1 MSVNKILNEDEQILT
16 FKYNQVLNRV
26 ICPKC
31 SSELLYFDEY
41 CHNCGNKLNKS
52 SIIYIPNIKNIKQKK
67 DTASHDLS
75 LKYACVTVLRQ
86 MMFNPL
92 YSDKENFLIK
102 AFRNVNFYDVRK
114 YLVNEGFVEILT
126 GRQKHKAGLKVASDE
141 YIDQVLTQKELKKGI
156 SKADNITI
164 LISSLSEQEL
174 DAMIPNYYKVTEKG
188 VQFYEQNKHCR
199 LYSIVFYDFD
209 LEHYDKTY
217 NESNSEL
224 KDFALKLLDESF
236 NEVVP
241 SLKWQSYSD
250 LLYKYAEIYD
260 INQEY
265 DNELYYVLQHFIC
278 QINPFADNKIK
289 DNLEIPLNLRN
300 MIIYSISKAD
310 IAYEKLIQL
319 VDKAVKDI
327 MIPKN
332 FISSEEIMLII
343 EELFDSE
350 IKLNDINTHLT
361 GIYNHQKIE
370 PGKYVFNN
378 EEEQKKVINE
388 LENIFS
394 I

>member
-1 MSVNKILNEDEQILT
+1 MSVNKIINEDEQILT

-52 SIIYIPNIKNIKQKK
+52 SVIYIPNLRNIKEKK
-67 DTASHDLS
+67 DTANHDLS
-75 LKYACVTVLRQ
+75 LKYAAATVLRQ

-102 AFRNVNFYDVRK
+102 PFTNINFYDVRK
-114 YLVNEGFVEILT
+114 YLVNEEYVEILT
-126 GRQKHKAGLKVASDE
+126 GRQKHKAGLKFASDE
-141 YIDQVLTQKELKKGI
+141 YIDQILTQKELKKGI

-164 LISSLSEQEL
+164 LLGNLSEQEL

-224 KDFALKLLDESF
+224 KDFALTLLDESL
-236 NEVVP
+236 NEVVQG
-241 SLKWQSYSD
+241 LKWQSYSD

-260 INQEY
+260 IHEEY
-265 DNELYYVLQHFIC
+265 DKELYYVIQHFIC
-278 QINPFADNKIK
+278 QINPFTDNKIK
-289 DNLEIPLNLRN
+289 EKIEIPLNLRN
-300 MIIYSISKAD
+300 IIIYSISKAN
-310 IAYEKLIQL
+310 IGYEKLIQL
-319 VDKAVKDI
+319 SDEAINNLK
-327 MIPKN
+327 IPKN
-332 FISSEEIMLII
+332 FISSEEIMLMI
-343 EELFDSE
+343 EELLDSN
-350 IKLNDINTHLT
+350 IKLNDINTHL
-361 GIYNHQKIE
+361 GDLYNHQKIE
-370 PGKYVFNN
+370 PDKYIFTN
-378 EEEQKKVINE
+378 EDEQKKVINE
-388 LENIFS
+388 LEKIFS